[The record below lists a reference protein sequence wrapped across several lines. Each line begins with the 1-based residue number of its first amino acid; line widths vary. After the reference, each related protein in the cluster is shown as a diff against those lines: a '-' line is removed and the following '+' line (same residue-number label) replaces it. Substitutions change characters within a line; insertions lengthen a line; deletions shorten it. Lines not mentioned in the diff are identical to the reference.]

1 MIDTLELVKTFVIL
15 LTIIDPI
22 GNIPIIMVLMENK
35 SDNAIRVIILK
46 TCCAVVVLLSASFLF
61 GKYFL
66 IFFGIKMPAFELV
79 GGIFLVYVAFTMLVN
94 SKSSFLYPE
103 DAEEKENIAFMP
115 MTFPLLVGPAAM
127 SSVIIQSN
135 KIIALEA
142 KLIFIGVFIVIGALI
157 GVTLKLSKII
167 LSTIGNTGI
176 RFITQVMGLLLG
188 SLAIGLIA
196 DALKSLLP
204 GLS

>member
-1 MIDTLELVKTFVIL
+1 LIDTLELIKTFVIL

-22 GNIPIIMVLMENK
+22 GNIPIIMVLTENK
-35 SDNAIRVIILK
+35 SDSEYKEITLK
-46 TCCAVVVLLSASFLF
+46 TCCAVIVLLSTSFLF
-61 GKYFL
+61 GKYL
-66 IFFGIKMPAFELV
+66 LVFFGIKMPAFELV
-79 GGIFLVYVAFTMLVN
+79 GGIFLVYVAFTMLIN
-94 SKSSFLYPE
+94 SKNSFLYPE

-127 SSVIIQSN
+127 SSVIIQSD
-135 KIIALEA
+135 KITTWQAQ
-142 KLIFIGVFIVIGALI
+142 LIFIGEFVVIGILI
-157 GVTLKLSKII
+157 GITLKLSKII
-167 LSTIGNTGI
+167 MGTLGKTGI
-176 RFITQVMGLLLG
+176 RFITQIMGLLLG